1 MYIITIITCHLCD
14 GRLTNVQDQLTIH
27 HLAGDRTGY
36 LQVFNGQHLEIG
48 PEEMRSHVHSHVSVT
63 SLATVAMPAISYIEA
78 GVVNYGGMYG
88 IDRLFVRGSATL
100 YQWGYVESLSLSVLS
115 LIHI

>member
-1 MYIITIITCHLCD
+1 M
-14 GRLTNVQDQLTIH
+14 TNVQDQLTIH

-48 PEEMRSHVHSHVSVT
+48 PEEMRSHVHTHISTT
-63 SLATVAMPAISYIEA
+63 SLATIAMPATTYIEA
-78 GVVNYGGMYG
+78 GIENYGGMYG

-100 YQWGYVESLSLSVLS
+100 RQWGYVGIVS
-115 LIHI
+115 